1 MTDTIFSESS
11 QKKINREN
19 YTIGQLANEFNVTP
33 RALRFYEQKGLLS
46 PERVGLSR
54 FFSRRDRARLKLIVR
69 GKRLG
74 FALLEIKELLD
85 LYDTGDDQ
93 VEQLKETLSHSKN
106 RLKSL
111 NEQKK
116 DIQDTILEMNQ
127 VISQLEKLL
136 YEKGIDPKF

>member
-1 MTDTIFSESS
+1 MNELQLSKDAVKNKPKT
-11 QKKINREN
+11 
-19 YTIGQLANEFNVTP
+19 YTIGQLASEFNVTP

-54 FFSRRDRARLKLIVR
+54 YFSRRDRARLKLIVR

-85 LYDTGDDQ
+85 LYDVDDDQ
-93 VEQLKETLSHSKN
+93 IEQLKKTLNHSKY
-106 RLKSL
+106 RLKTL
-111 NEQKK
+111 NDQKK
-116 DIQDTILEMNQ
+116 DVEDTINEMNQ

-136 YEKGIDPKF
+136 NDKGIDPEI

>member
-1 MTDTIFSESS
+1 MNELQLKEDTV
-11 QKKINREN
+11 KNKPKT
-19 YTIGQLANEFNVTP
+19 YTIGQLASEFNVTP

-54 FFSRRDRARLKLIVR
+54 YFSRRDRARLKLIVR

-85 LYDTGDDQ
+85 LYDVDDDQ
-93 VEQLKETLSHSKN
+93 IEQLKKTLNHSKY
-106 RLKSL
+106 RLKTL
-111 NEQKK
+111 NDQKK
-116 DIQDTILEMNQ
+116 DVEDTINEMNQ

-136 YEKGIDPKF
+136 NDKGIDPEI